1 MEMQDKIKM
10 CLAGLLVAV
19 GVVGFYMIPESQGFL
34 RVLAVLISLVAA
46 AGVVLVSR
54 PGRDFVVY
62 AQECV
67 TEGRKVVWPSRKEAL
82 QMTGMV
88 FVFVAVLALFMWM
101 VDSGLS
107 WLFYDVILGRG

>member
-10 CLAGLLVAV
+10 SLAGLLVAA
-19 GVVGFYMIPESQGFL
+19 GVAGYYMIPDAQGFV
-34 RVLAVLISLVAA
+34 RVLVMALALVLA
-46 AGVVLVSR
+46 AGVVWMSR
-54 PGRDFVVY
+54 PGREFVAY
-62 AQECV
+62 AHESIA
-67 TEGRKVVWPSRKEAL
+67 EGRKVVWPTRKEAM
-82 QMTGMV
+82 QATGMV